1 MNEKRLHY
9 MAFSEVL
16 RIGKKMSEELPYLIQ
31 PSSSDIALAHLYAYY
46 EIHNNVWYKRMFRSI
61 KGLI

>member
-1 MNEKRLHY
+1 